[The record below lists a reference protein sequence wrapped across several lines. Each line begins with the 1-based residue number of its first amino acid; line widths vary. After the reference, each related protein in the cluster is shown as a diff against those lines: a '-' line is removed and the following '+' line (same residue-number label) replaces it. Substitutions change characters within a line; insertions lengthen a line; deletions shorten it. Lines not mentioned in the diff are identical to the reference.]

1 MAIKAILDNLDNVPD
16 VLKAEYKPGTAGTP
30 TEGKFV
36 LDVEGVGGFAL
47 EDVSGLKT
55 ALSSERTAH
64 GQTKDRVKAFEGMD
78 PVEAKNAVEK
88 IKELGTLDPK
98 KDVDR
103 LVQEKLDAQLETIRT
118 NHNKDLSAKDGSIK
132 ARDALLE
139 STFKT
144 EAVVKAL
151 AEAKGDVDLLLPH
164 VLPHVAFELEEVAA
178 DGQTRLVPKTKVID
192 KDGNVRIGKD
202 LKNMGIGELVTE
214 MKGSDKFAR
223 LFDGS
228 GLEGTGDR
236 KTPAGGGGGGG
247 GAGKKISDMSRKE
260 KASLIGEIGQQ
271 AYNERVN
278 SERAAASA

>member
-1 MAIKAILDNLDNVPD
+1 MAIKAILDSLDNVPD
-16 VLKAEYKPGTAGTP
+16 ALKAEYKAGTAGTP

-47 EDVSGLKT
+47 ENVEGLKN
-55 ALSSERTAH
+55 ALSTERTNVAAE
-64 GQTKDRVKAFEGMD
+64 KARSKAFEGMD
-78 PVEAKNAVEK
+78 PVEAKNALEK

-103 LVQEKLDAQLETIRT
+103 LVQEKLDAQLETIRN
-118 NHNKDLSAKDGSIK
+118 NHNADLSKKDGSIK

-151 AEAKGDVDLLLPH
+151 AEAKGDVELLLPH
-164 VLPHVAFELEEVAA
+164 VLPHVAFELEEVTV
-178 DGQTRLVPKTKVID
+178 DGQTQLAPKTKVVD
-192 KDGNVRIGKD
+192 KDGNVRIGKE

-223 LFDGS
+223 LFEGS
-228 GLEGTGDR
+228 GHEGTGDR
-236 KTPAGGGGGGG
+236 KNPGGDRESSSTNKRI
-247 GAGKKISDMSRKE
+247 ADMTRKE
-260 KASLIGEIGQQ
+260 KAALIGELGQ
-271 AYNERVN
+271 AKYNERVN
-278 SERAAASA
+278 NERATASA